1 MASQVDVWAAGVLA
15 YELLVGKPPFEV
27 KNEAQTV
34 FLPFRSHILYPE
46 T

>member
-1 MASQVDVWAAGVLA
+1 MWAAGVLA

-34 FLPFRSHILYPE
+34 RCLADCTCIRVDTLK
-46 T
+46 